1 MKKLLVILTA
11 CLLALSLLAA
21 CGETVTPEPQETA
34 SEADPAP
41 VPEKAET
48 APAQEDTAEEP
59 VDETP
64 AVEKPA
70 AGETEAQTDADTPE
84 PVTDSEP
91 VAKPEPSTEPEP
103 AAEPEPTDDQTSA
116 STGSQPPTE
125 GPAAATLEDVQAL
138 VGQDVANL
146 YAIAGQPQDSH
157 YEYSCSGPGDDGI
170 LYYQDYIVFTYVED
184 GVETIVDAEAA

>member
-11 CLLALSLLAA
+11 CLLALSLLTA

-34 SEADPAP
+34 SEADPAS
-41 VPEKAET
+41 VPEEAET
-48 APAQEDTAEEP
+48 APTQEDTAEEP

-64 AVEKPA
+64 AAEKPA

-91 VAKPEPSTEPEP
+91 VAKPEP
-103 AAEPEPTDDQTSA
+103 AVEPEPTDDQTSA

>member
-41 VPEKAET
+41 VPEKEET

-84 PVTDSEP
+84 PVTDLEP
-91 VAKPEPSTEPEP
+91 VAKPEPVVEPEP
-103 AAEPEPTDDQTSA
+103 AVEPEPTGDQTSA

-170 LYYQDYIVFTYVED
+170 LYYQNFIVFTYVED

>member
-41 VPEKAET
+41 VPEEAET

-84 PVTDSEP
+84 PVTDLEP
-91 VAKPEPSTEPEP
+91 VAKPEPVVEPEP
-103 AAEPEPTDDQTSA
+103 AVEPEPTGDQTSA

>member
-11 CLLALSLLAA
+11 CLLALSLLTA

-41 VPEKAET
+41 VPEEAET

-70 AGETEAQTDADTPE
+70 AGETEAQTDPDTSE

-91 VAKPEPSTEPEP
+91 VAKPEPTG
-103 AAEPEPTDDQTSA
+103 DQTSA

-170 LYYQDYIVFTYVED
+170 LYYQNFIVFTYVED

>member
-41 VPEKAET
+41 VPEEAET
-48 APAQEDTAEEP
+48 APAQEDAAEEP

-64 AVEKPA
+64 AAEKPA

-84 PVTDSEP
+84 PVTDLEP
-91 VAKPEPSTEPEP
+91 VAKPEPVVEPEP
-103 AAEPEPTDDQTSA
+103 AVEPEPTGDQTSA

-170 LYYQDYIVFTYVED
+170 LYYQNFIVFTYVED

>member
-41 VPEKAET
+41 VPKKEET

-59 VDETP
+59 VAETP
-64 AVEKPA
+64 ADQEP
-70 AGETEAQTDADTPE
+70 AGETEAQTDADTPD

-91 VAKPEPSTEPEP
+91 VAKPEPSTEPES
-103 AAEPEPTDDQTSA
+103 AVEPEPTGDQTSA

-125 GPAAATLEDVQAL
+125 GPAAATLEDVRAL

>member
-41 VPEKAET
+41 VPEEAET

-59 VDETP
+59 VAQTP
-64 AVEKPA
+64 AAEKPA

-91 VAKPEPSTEPEP
+91 VAKPEPSTEPES
-103 AAEPEPTDDQTSA
+103 AVEPTGDQTSA

-170 LYYQDYIVFTYVED
+170 LYYQDFIVFTYVED

>member
-41 VPEKAET
+41 VPEEAET

-84 PVTDSEP
+84 PVTDLEP
-91 VAKPEPSTEPEP
+91 VAKPEPVV
-103 AAEPEPTDDQTSA
+103 EPEPTDDQTSA

-125 GPAAATLEDVQAL
+125 GLAAATLEDVQAL

-170 LYYQDYIVFTYVED
+170 LYYQNFIVFTYVED

>member
-11 CLLALSLLAA
+11 CLLALSLLTA

-41 VPEKAET
+41 VPEEAET

-64 AVEKPA
+64 AAEKPA

-84 PVTDSEP
+84 PVTDLEP
-91 VAKPEPSTEPEP
+91 VAKPEPSTEPES
-103 AAEPEPTDDQTSA
+103 AVEPTDDQTSA

-125 GPAAATLEDVQAL
+125 GPAAATLEDIQAL

-170 LYYQDYIVFTYVED
+170 LYYQDFIVFTYVED

>member
-11 CLLALSLLAA
+11 CLLALSLLTA

-41 VPEKAET
+41 VPEEAET

-64 AVEKPA
+64 AAEKPA

-84 PVTDSEP
+84 PVTDLEP
-91 VAKPEPSTEPEP
+91 VAKPEPSTEPES
-103 AAEPEPTDDQTSA
+103 AVEPTDDQTSA

>member
-11 CLLALSLLAA
+11 CLLALSLLTA

-34 SEADPAP
+34 AEAGPAP
-41 VPEKAET
+41 VPEKEEP

-84 PVTDSEP
+84 PVTDLEP
-91 VAKPEPSTEPEP
+91 VAKPEPVVEPEP
-103 AAEPEPTDDQTSA
+103 AVEPEPTGDQTSA

-170 LYYQDYIVFTYVED
+170 LYYQNFIVFTYVED

>member
-41 VPEKAET
+41 VPEEAET

-64 AVEKPA
+64 AAEKPA

-84 PVTDSEP
+84 PVTDLEP
-91 VAKPEPSTEPEP
+91 VAKPEPVVEPEP
-103 AAEPEPTDDQTSA
+103 AVEPEPTGDQTSA

-170 LYYQDYIVFTYVED
+170 LYYQDFIVFTYVED

>member
-41 VPEKAET
+41 VPEEAET

-64 AVEKPA
+64 AAEKPA

-84 PVTDSEP
+84 PVTDLEP
-91 VAKPEPSTEPEP
+91 VAKPEPVVEPEP
-103 AAEPEPTDDQTSA
+103 AVEPEPTGDQTSA

>member
-41 VPEKAET
+41 VPEEAET

-64 AVEKPA
+64 AAEKPA

-84 PVTDSEP
+84 PVTDLEP
-91 VAKPEPSTEPEP
+91 VAKPEPSTEPES
-103 AAEPEPTDDQTSA
+103 AVEPEPTGDQTSA

-170 LYYQDYIVFTYVED
+170 LYYQDFIVFTYVED

>member
-11 CLLALSLLAA
+11 CLLTLSLLAA

-41 VPEKAET
+41 VPEEAET

-103 AAEPEPTDDQTSA
+103 AAEPEPTGDQTSA

>member
-41 VPEKAET
+41 VPEEAET

-64 AVEKPA
+64 AAEKPA

-84 PVTDSEP
+84 PVTDLEP
-91 VAKPEPSTEPEP
+91 VAKPEPSTEPES
-103 AAEPEPTDDQTSA
+103 AVEPTDDQTSA

-170 LYYQDYIVFTYVED
+170 LYYQDFIVFTYVED

>member
-21 CGETVTPEPQETA
+21 CGETVTPESQETA

-41 VPEKAET
+41 VPEEAET

-70 AGETEAQTDADTPE
+70 AGETEAQTDPDTSE

-91 VAKPEPSTEPEP
+91 VAKPEPSTEPES
-103 AAEPEPTDDQTSA
+103 AVEPEPTDDQTSA

-170 LYYQDYIVFTYVED
+170 LYYQDFIVFTYVED

>member
-34 SEADPAP
+34 SEADTAP
-41 VPEKAET
+41 VPEKEET

-59 VDETP
+59 VAETP
-64 AVEKPA
+64 ADQEP

-91 VAKPEPSTEPEP
+91 VAKPEPSTEPES
-103 AAEPEPTDDQTSA
+103 AVEPEPTDDQTSA

-170 LYYQDYIVFTYVED
+170 LYYQDFIVFTYVED

>member
-11 CLLALSLLAA
+11 CLLALSLLTA

-34 SEADPAP
+34 SEVDPAP
-41 VPEKAET
+41 VPEEEEI

-59 VDETP
+59 VAETP
-64 AVEKPA
+64 ADQEP
-70 AGETEAQTDADTPE
+70 AGETEAQTAPDTSE

-91 VAKPEPSTEPEP
+91 VAKPEPSTEPES
-103 AAEPEPTDDQTSA
+103 AVEPTDDQTSA

-170 LYYQDYIVFTYVED
+170 LYYQDFIVFTYVED

>member
-41 VPEKAET
+41 VPEEAET

-84 PVTDSEP
+84 PVTDLEP
-91 VAKPEPSTEPEP
+91 VAKPEPVVEPEP
-103 AAEPEPTDDQTSA
+103 MVEPEPTGDQTSA

-184 GVETIVDAEAA
+184 GVETVVDAEAA

>member
-11 CLLALSLLAA
+11 CLLALSLLTA
-21 CGETVTPEPQETA
+21 CGETVTPELQETA

-41 VPEKAET
+41 VPEEAET

-84 PVTDSEP
+84 PVTDLEP
-91 VAKPEPSTEPEP
+91 VAKPEP
-103 AAEPEPTDDQTSA
+103 AVEPEPTDDQTSA

>member
-11 CLLALSLLAA
+11 CLLALSLLTA

-41 VPEKAET
+41 VPEEAET

-64 AVEKPA
+64 AAEKPA
-70 AGETEAQTDADTPE
+70 AGETEAQTDSDTSD

-91 VAKPEPSTEPEP
+91 VAKPEPSTEPES
-103 AAEPEPTDDQTSA
+103 AVEPTGDQTSA

>member
-11 CLLALSLLAA
+11 CLLALSLLTA

-41 VPEKAET
+41 VPEEAET

-70 AGETEAQTDADTPE
+70 AGETEAQTAPDTSE

-91 VAKPEPSTEPEP
+91 VAKPEPSTEPES
-103 AAEPEPTDDQTSA
+103 AVEPEPTGDQTSA

>member
-11 CLLALSLLAA
+11 CLLALSLLTA

-41 VPEKAET
+41 VPEEAET

-84 PVTDSEP
+84 PVTDLEP
-91 VAKPEPSTEPEP
+91 MAKPEPVVEPEP
-103 AAEPEPTDDQTSA
+103 AVEPTGDQTSA

>member
-11 CLLALSLLAA
+11 CLLALSLLTA

-41 VPEKAET
+41 VPEEAET

-70 AGETEAQTDADTPE
+70 AGETEAQTDPDTSE

-103 AAEPEPTDDQTSA
+103 AVEPEPTGDQTSA

>member
-11 CLLALSLLAA
+11 CLLALSLLTA
-21 CGETVTPEPQETA
+21 CGETVTPEHQETA
-34 SEADPAP
+34 SEADPDP
-41 VPEKAET
+41 VPEKEET
-48 APAQEDTAEEP
+48 APAQEDAAEEP
-59 VDETP
+59 VAETP
-64 AVEKPA
+64 ADQEP
-70 AGETEAQTDADTPE
+70 AGETEAQTAPDTSE

-91 VAKPEPSTEPEP
+91 VAKPEPSTEPES
-103 AAEPEPTDDQTSA
+103 AVEPEPTGDQTSA

>member
-11 CLLALSLLAA
+11 CLLALSLLTA

-41 VPEKAET
+41 VPEEAET
-48 APAQEDTAEEP
+48 APAQEDAAEEP

-70 AGETEAQTDADTPE
+70 AGETEAQTDPDT
-84 PVTDSEP
+84 SEP
-91 VAKPEPSTEPEP
+91 VAKPEPVVEPEP
-103 AAEPEPTDDQTSA
+103 AVEPEPTDDQTSA

>member
-41 VPEKAET
+41 VPEEAET

-59 VDETP
+59 VAQTP
-64 AVEKPA
+64 AAEKPA
-70 AGETEAQTDADTPE
+70 AGETEAQTDSDTSD

-91 VAKPEPSTEPEP
+91 VAKPEPSTEPES
-103 AAEPEPTDDQTSA
+103 AVEPEPTGDQTSA

-170 LYYQDYIVFTYVED
+170 LYYQDFIVFTYVED

>member
-11 CLLALSLLAA
+11 CLLALSLLTA

-41 VPEKAET
+41 VPEEAET

-64 AVEKPA
+64 AAEKPA

-84 PVTDSEP
+84 PVTDLEP
-91 VAKPEPSTEPEP
+91 VAKPEPSTEPES
-103 AAEPEPTDDQTSA
+103 AVEPTDDQTSA

-170 LYYQDYIVFTYVED
+170 LYYQDYIVFTYVDD

>member
-1 MKKLLVILTA
+1 MKKLLVILMA
-11 CLLALSLLAA
+11 CLLALSLLTA

-34 SEADPAP
+34 SEVDPAP
-41 VPEKAET
+41 VPEEEEI

-59 VDETP
+59 VAETP
-64 AVEKPA
+64 ADQEP
-70 AGETEAQTDADTPE
+70 AGETEAQTAPDTSE

-91 VAKPEPSTEPEP
+91 VAKPEPSTEPES
-103 AAEPEPTDDQTSA
+103 AVEPTDDQTSA

>member
-41 VPEKAET
+41 VPKKEET

-59 VDETP
+59 VAETP
-64 AVEKPA
+64 ADQEP
-70 AGETEAQTDADTPE
+70 AGETEAQTDADTPD

-91 VAKPEPSTEPEP
+91 VAKPEPSTEPES
-103 AAEPEPTDDQTSA
+103 AVEPEPTGDQTSA

-125 GPAAATLEDVQAL
+125 GPAAATLEDIQAL

>member
-41 VPEKAET
+41 VPEEAET

-103 AAEPEPTDDQTSA
+103 AVEPEPTGDQTSA

-170 LYYQDYIVFTYVED
+170 LYYQNFIVFTYVED

>member
-41 VPEKAET
+41 VPKKEET

-59 VDETP
+59 VAETP
-64 AVEKPA
+64 ADQEP
-70 AGETEAQTDADTPE
+70 AGETEAQTDADTPD

-91 VAKPEPSTEPEP
+91 VAKPEPSTEPES
-103 AAEPEPTDDQTSA
+103 AVEPEPTGDQTSA

>member
-11 CLLALSLLAA
+11 CLLALSLLTA
-21 CGETVTPEPQETA
+21 CGETVTPEPQETVSDA
-34 SEADPAP
+34 EPAP
-41 VPEKAET
+41 APEKEEA
-48 APAQEDTAEEP
+48 APAQEDAAEEP
-59 VDETP
+59 VAQTP

-70 AGETEAQTDADTPE
+70 AGETEAQTDPDT
-84 PVTDSEP
+84 SEP
-91 VAKPEPSTEPEP
+91 VAKPEPVVEPEP
-103 AAEPEPTDDQTSA
+103 AVEPEPTDDQTSA
-116 STGSQPPTE
+116 STGSQSPTE
-125 GPAAATLEDVQAL
+125 GPAAATLEDVQVL

>member
-11 CLLALSLLAA
+11 CLLALSLLTA

-41 VPEKAET
+41 VPEEAET

-64 AVEKPA
+64 AAEKPA

-84 PVTDSEP
+84 PVTDLEP
-91 VAKPEPSTEPEP
+91 VAKPEPSTEPES
-103 AAEPEPTDDQTSA
+103 AVEPTDDQTSA

-170 LYYQDYIVFTYVED
+170 LYYQDFIVFTYVED

>member
-41 VPEKAET
+41 VPEKEET

-59 VDETP
+59 VAETP
-64 AVEKPA
+64 ADQEP
-70 AGETEAQTDADTPE
+70 AGETEAQTAPDTSE

-91 VAKPEPSTEPEP
+91 VAKPEP
-103 AAEPEPTDDQTSA
+103 AVEPEPTDDQTSA

>member
-11 CLLALSLLAA
+11 CLLALSLLTA

-41 VPEKAET
+41 VPEEAET

-64 AVEKPA
+64 AAEKPA

-84 PVTDSEP
+84 PVTDLEP
-91 VAKPEPSTEPEP
+91 VAKPEPSTEPES
-103 AAEPEPTDDQTSA
+103 AVEPTDDQTSA

-125 GPAAATLEDVQAL
+125 GPAAATLEDIQAL

-170 LYYQDYIVFTYVED
+170 LYYQDFIVFTYVEN
-184 GVETIVDAEAA
+184 GLETIVDAEAA

>member
-41 VPEKAET
+41 VPEEAET

-64 AVEKPA
+64 AAEKPA

-84 PVTDSEP
+84 PVTDLEP
-91 VAKPEPSTEPEP
+91 VAKPEPSTEPES
-103 AAEPEPTDDQTSA
+103 AVEPEPTGDQTSA

>member
-41 VPEKAET
+41 VPEEAET

-84 PVTDSEP
+84 PVTDLEP
-91 VAKPEPSTEPEP
+91 VAKPEPVVEPES
-103 AAEPEPTDDQTSA
+103 AVEPEPTGDQTSA

>member
-41 VPEKAET
+41 VPKKEET

-59 VDETP
+59 VAETP
-64 AVEKPA
+64 ADQEP
-70 AGETEAQTDADTPE
+70 AGETEAQTDADTPD

-91 VAKPEPSTEPEP
+91 VAKPEPSTEPES
-103 AAEPEPTDDQTSA
+103 AVEPEPTDDQTSA